1 MDHRVEIRLWLHPP
15 LTLRNACATQKTVQ
29 FVHLKKI
36 NAIRHSRTN
45 LQMVPLHTLIANS
58 LLHFFSISLCKINQ
72 HTEPCPYIIS
82 FNGRK
87 YETASSELAFSGEK
101 NQSLLN
107 YQIDLYLATRFVFW
121 KISRFQW
128 IGQKRKHVQYGQSPG
143 ASEIFYWCK

>member
-15 LTLRNACATQKTVQ
+15 LTLRNACATQKTMQ

-45 LQMVPLHTLIANS
+45 LQMVPLLTLIANS

-87 YETASSELAFSGEK
+87 YETASSELAFRKESITSELS
-101 NQSLLN
+101 N
-107 YQIDLYLATRFVFW
+107 RFVFSNSVRIL
-121 KISRFQW
+121 KNIPFSVNRS
-128 IGQKRKHVQYGQSPG
+128 KAETCPVRTK
-143 ASEIFYWCK
+143 YWS